1 VVKVE
6 DFRKKRERKLFSFT
20 WRKKK
25 NLWGDKEL
33 EESDLSLRED
43 FAEICGRKEKEKE
56 EEGNNKEMNM

>member
-1 VVKVE
+1 LKEADLVVKVE

-43 FAEICGRKEKEKE
+43 FAETRSKD
-56 EEGNNKEMNM
+56 